1 MNICINC
8 KYCLVYKKL
17 FSSREPVYLCT
28 NHYRQ
33 NPITGEMYYDR
44 CTDIR
49 KGDYFNSCLYFSEKE
64 SFSFKTINLLQYVRK
79 IFK

>member
-28 NHYRQ
+28 NHCRQ
-33 NPITGEMYYDR
+33 DPITSEKKYYDR
-44 CTDIR
+44 RIDIR
-49 KGDYFNSCLYFSEKE
+49 KGDNLNSCLYFREK
-64 SFSFKTINLLQYVRK
+64 KV
-79 IFK
+79 IFI

>member
-28 NHYRQ
+28 NHCRQ
-33 NPITGEMYYDR
+33 DPITGEKYYDR

-49 KGDYFNSCLYFSEKE
+49 KGDYLNSCLYFSEKE